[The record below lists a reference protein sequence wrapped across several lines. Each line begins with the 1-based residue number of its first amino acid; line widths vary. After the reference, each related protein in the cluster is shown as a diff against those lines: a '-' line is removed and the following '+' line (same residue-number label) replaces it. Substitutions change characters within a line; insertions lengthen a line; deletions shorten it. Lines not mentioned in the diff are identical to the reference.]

1 MIHRTTF
8 GAADISRTASADEPP
23 PQNLTGRTFMN
34 GHDCSLRSFLGL
46 GVAVFGV
53 VFLFV
58 LSCFRSL
65 GAFGYFLGPRGA
77 HLERPDSW
85 VLFGSSWVLLGSS
98 WVLLGSSWVLL
109 GSSLG
114 VLWECLGDLECYV
127 GVLGHCLELLGRS
140 WVLLGRSWKFIGSS
154 RELVR
159 NSLVLLE
166 TSLGAP
172 WESWG

>member
-1 MIHRTTF
+1 
-8 GAADISRTASADEPP
+8 
-23 PQNLTGRTFMN
+23 MN

-46 GVAVFGV
+46 GVAVFGI

-65 GAFGYFLGPRGA
+65 GAFGYFLGPCGA

-114 VLWECLGDLECYV
+114 VLWECLGALECSV
-127 GVLGHCLELLGRS
+127 GVLGHSLELLGRS
-140 WVLLGRSWKFIGSS
+140 WVLLGRSWKFILKCALSMSVGS
-154 RELVR
+154 RF
-159 NSLVLLE
+159 SLWECCKNTLE
-166 TSLGAP
+166 KNTYP
-172 WESWG
+172 QDCTK

>member
-1 MIHRTTF
+1 
-8 GAADISRTASADEPP
+8 
-23 PQNLTGRTFMN
+23 MN

-109 GSSLG
+109 GGSLG
-114 VLWECLGDLECYV
+114 VL
-127 GVLGHCLELLGRS
+127 
-140 WVLLGRSWKFIGSS
+140 
-154 RELVR
+154 
-159 NSLVLLE
+159 
-166 TSLGAP
+166 
-172 WESWG
+172 